1 MTVEVGFYSGHPECY
16 LRNLR
21 VSPYNR
27 DDAIISFPL
36 ESAASSFLRLDNC
49 KWCGIHCLNSGRL
62 VYSNS
67 LIPGPEM
74 TRMTSFM
81 SFDKIVWF
89 TSNPTNM
96 TGFVSCNV
104 RISLKNGFYFTHCL
118 TVTTRRLDF
127 LIMYWTI

>member
-1 MTVEVGFYSGHPECY
+1 MTVEVGFYSGCPECY

-36 ESAASSFLRLDNC
+36 ESAASSFLRLDIC
-49 KWCGIHCLNSGRL
+49 KWCGICCLNSGCV

-67 LIPGPEM
+67 LIPGPET
-74 TRMTSFM
+74 TRMTSFV

-89 TSNPTNM
+89 TSNFIHF
-96 TGFVSCNV
+96 GLLSQ
-104 RISLKNGFYFTHCL
+104 L
-118 TVTTRRLDF
+118 TADKYDWF
-127 LIMYWTI
+127 C